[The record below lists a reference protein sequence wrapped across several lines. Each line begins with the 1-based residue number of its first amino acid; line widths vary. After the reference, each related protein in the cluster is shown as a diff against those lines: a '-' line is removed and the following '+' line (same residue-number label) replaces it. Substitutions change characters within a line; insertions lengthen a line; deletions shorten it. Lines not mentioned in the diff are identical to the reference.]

1 MTQVALDHIY
11 IIHIFF
17 MHIIHYA
24 HYDFSFALDQEIRNL
39 LTIIAIPYVIL
50 VFYSR
55 GCQVWLIKVSYK
67 SFMGRKN

>member
-1 MTQVALDHIY
+1 MTQVALGHIY

-17 MHIIHYA
+17 MHI
-24 HYDFSFALDQEIRNL
+24 DFYFALDQEIRNL

-55 GCQVWLIKVSYK
+55 GCQEWLIKVSYK